1 MGRRALTK
9 KQKVLNLLNK
19 GGPVTWK
26 TLRNKFDLTSPRA
39 MVDTLREE
47 GHMVYINQTSNGTT
61 YRIGKPTKAI
71 LAAGVQKV
79 LKGNTAEIISAGIRA
94 LYGKQRY
101 AYKYQAV

>member
-9 KQKVLNLLNK
+9 KQKVLNLLSK
-19 GGPVTWK
+19 GTPVSWT
-26 TLRNKFDLTSPRA
+26 TIRNRFDLTSPRA
-39 MVDTLREE
+39 MIDTLRDE

-61 YRIGKPTKAI
+61 YRMGKPTKAI

-79 LKGNTAEIISAGIRA
+79 LKGNTSEIIAAGIRA
-94 LYGKQRY
+94 LYGKQKY